1 MAFRA
6 ALVGLPFLVQAAF
19 VVPDDRVVALQVQVD
34 PTPNTIVKKA
44 QVGGYVRL
52 TRDEDYIR
60 RVLTQNG
67 YEDRDID
74 TLAGYKGH
82 VTKVMEMPGDGLVG
96 VPGAKK
102 GLTLWLPEE
111 LLRVVTKDEALSFP
125 SFEKVESAKVIG
137 VGDDVIY
144 KGQKVKVYNIDKQG
158 RLGVESLDGS
168 GLTYVA
174 KDRVALAGQVGP
186 NSGMWNS
193 PDSFAKQSGLSV
205 GDLVR
210 VTRQESKLRSQFAH
224 DEFRFDEKMIQML
237 GKNFRILA
245 MDRAKHAIALPAPDG
260 SGKKWW
266 FHESL
271 VKPSDMP
278 VDTNDLKE
286 LQEYNIGE
294 TVRLTTDVAAVQ
306 RHFPATYVK
315 IAPMLGQIFVVK
327 AVNNPMHRVA
337 LSNPDGEIFWVDT
350 TLVERQQQQIP
361 ELAAPTDIKAGE
373 IVHVVGNLPMA
384 KQRFATFSQPWTGD
398 VSQMLGH
405 DFKVLGVSGDGKLVA
420 LPDKEGLHRIW
431 VPSTLV
437 GRVQLP
443 RRATNPKS
451 PVAGRRGLRP
461 QWEDL
466 KAVWLEETKTGNE
479 GCASRRVKDAGK
491 PIWEDITRK
500 IQLGQ
505 IKTGPPKTAL
515 LEVESEDVPWADLTW
530 SDESKSG
537 LPHPTLAGP
546 IAEGLMKCVIKGFP
560 SDIRLKA
567 AAYLSAGGGANRR
580 ELPADLR
587 PAASMQYM
595 FFSMAAQEDKHTFT
609 DLHRLE
615 EGKAEYRHK
624 KEAAKMLK
632 EARAEEEAKWVKT
645 VEKAAARSHKT
656 GAKSHK
662 TTGNSKPRTK
672 TMAKSKVE
680 SKTSQESNDSPV
692 MEENA
697 DEVPVLKVQ

>member
-6 ALVGLPFLVQAAF
+6 ALVGLPLLVTAAF
-19 VVPDDRVVALQVQVD
+19 VSPDDHVVALQVQVE
-34 PTPNTIVKKA
+34 PTSNPMVKKV

-74 TLAGYKGH
+74 TLAGFKGH
-82 VTKVMEMPGDGLVG
+82 VTKVVEMPGDGLVG
-96 VPGAKK
+96 VPGAKR

-125 SFEKVESAKVIG
+125 SFEKVDSAKVIG

-144 KGQKVKVYNIDKQG
+144 KGQKLKVYNIDKQG

-168 GLTYVA
+168 GLSYVA
-174 KDRVALAGQVGP
+174 KDSVALAGPAVP
-186 NSGMWNS
+186 NSGTWNS
-193 PDSFAKQSGLSV
+193 PDSFAKQSGLGV

-224 DEFRFDEKMIQML
+224 DEFKFDEKMMQML
-237 GKNFRILA
+237 GKNFRIMA
-245 MDRAKHAIALPAPDG
+245 VDREKHAIALPAPDG

-271 VKPSDMP
+271 VKPAEAP
-278 VDTNDLKE
+278 VDPNDLKE

-294 TVRLTTDVAAVQ
+294 TVRLTTDGAAVQ
-306 RHFPATYVK
+306 RHFPANFVK
-315 IAPMLGQIFVVK
+315 IAPLLGQFFDVK
-327 AVNNPMHRVA
+327 AVNNPMRRVA
-337 LSNPDGEIFWVDT
+337 LSNPNGEIFWVDT
-350 TLVERQQQQIP
+350 TLVERQQEQSP
-361 ELAAPTDIKAGE
+361 ELHAPTDIKAGE
-373 IVHVVGNLPMA
+373 IVHVIGNLPMA
-384 KQRFATFSQPWTGD
+384 KQNFAAISQPWNGD

-405 DFKVLGVSGDGKLVA
+405 EFKVLGVSGDGRLVA
-420 LPDKEGLHRIW
+420 LPDKEGLHKIW
-431 VPSTLV
+431 VPSTLI

-443 RRATNPKS
+443 GRATNPKS
-451 PVAGRRGLRP
+451 PVVGKRGLRP

-479 GCASRRVKDAGK
+479 GCASRRVKEAGK
-491 PIWEDITRK
+491 PIWEDVTRK
-500 IQLGQ
+500 LQAGQ
-505 IKTGPPKTAL
+505 IKTGPKTAL
-515 LEVESEDVPWADLTW
+515 LEVENEDVPWADLTW
-530 SDESKSG
+530 SDESKLG

-546 IAEGLMKCVIKGFP
+546 IAEGLMKCVIRGFP

-595 FFSMAAQEDKHTFT
+595 FSSMAAQEDKHTFT

-615 EGKAEYRHK
+615 EGKAEYKHK
-624 KEAAKMLK
+624 KEAAKMME
-632 EARAEEEAKWVKT
+632 EARAEEQAKWMKE
-645 VEKAAARSHKT
+645 VEKAAIKSRKT

-662 TTGNSKPRTK
+662 TTSKSKPRTK
-672 TMAKSKVE
+672 TMAKSKVK
-680 SKTSQESNDSPV
+680 SKTSQTSDDSPV
-692 MEENA
+692 MEESA